1 MIPINQ
7 TKFTPGE
14 GDCLLAA
21 IASVLHRPLESIP
34 NFMTAGD
41 GQWFNAFY
49 EWCAFESIGLV
60 YMSPEHFDHSLML
73 NLWAV
78 LIYSVVGHEDGEHHA
93 CVGQA
98 VLEQR
103 TRITDGTAWRWRF
116 NLVHNPNP
124 QMTETLGELLY
135 AIILIP
141 PPCPD
146 SSVA

>member
-21 IASVLHRPLESIP
+21 IASVLHRPLGSIP
-34 NFMTAGD
+34 NFMESGD
-41 GQWFNAFY
+41 GLWFDDLYN
-49 EWCAFESIGLV
+49 WCKKEGIGLI
-60 YMSPEHFDHSLML
+60 YMSLEHFERSLMV
-73 NLWAV
+73 NFHAV
-78 LIYSVVGHEDGEHHA
+78 LVYEVIGHEQGEHHA

-103 TRITDGTAWRWRF
+103 MRIPEGTAWRWRF
-116 NLVHNPNP
+116 DLVHNPNP
-124 QMTETLGELLY
+124 QMTETLGEILY

-141 PPCPD
+141 PPLC
-146 SSVA
+146 